1 MSHNPYSAGPVQQS
15 PYSHHPSQSRPS
27 TPSKPPAVL
36 LWQMIYDIA
45 MVLLYLAIAA
55 GGAALY
61 IFADTIALEAGEDPA
76 MYEVMGMIY
85 GIVSFLFA
93 IPFVL
98 GAIYR
103 KGMLGWVLNLILII
117 LGLTSCVTW
126 PATIP
131 LMIFRIR
138 DKDRIVAAGN

>member
-1 MSHNPYSAGPVQQS
+1 
-15 PYSHHPSQSRPS
+15 
-27 TPSKPPAVL
+27 
-36 LWQMIYDIA
+36 MIYDIA

-131 LMIFRIR
+131 LMIF
-138 DKDRIVAAGN
+138 